1 VTSDTLIA
9 VSLLEANADAAGI
22 GQIFSGPSLETMFN
36 APGLPPH
43 GDPRS
48 PDIIVQPYVGVV
60 YTGSGKKQA
69 EHGGF
74 AQDDTNVML
83 LVSHPR
89 LQART
94 LTSFVETTQVAPTIL
109 QALGLDPAPL
119 DAVQQEGTAVL

>member
-1 VTSDTLIA
+1 M
-9 VSLLEANADAAGI
+9 LEANADAAGL
-22 GQIFSGPSLETMFN
+22 GQIFYGPSLETMFN

-60 YTGSGKKQA
+60 YTGSAKKQA

-74 AQDDTNVML
+74 APDDTNVML

-89 LQART
+89 FQENT

-109 QALGLDPAPL
+109 EALGLDPTSL
-119 DAVQQEGTAVL
+119 DAVQKEGTAVLPGLDFEP